1 MSRAPRDLPTD
12 HLLEVIMRQLAR
24 LVADQLREEIRAEL
38 SRLVAVQVA
47 GDEWT
52 CSVTEAARLLGVDR
66 NTAYAEIRRT
76 GTLAGVPV
84 LRIGERYRVSKLG
97 LALRLLGEGTR
108 PDVGAVRPGE
118 ERKEVDR

>member
-1 MSRAPRDLPTD
+1 MQ
-12 HLLEVIMRQLAR
+12 QLAR
-24 LVADQLREEIRAEL
+24 LVADQLREDIRAEL

-52 CSVTEAARLLGVDR
+52 CSVAEAARLLGVDR

-97 LALRLLGEGTR
+97 LALRLIGGTR

>member
-1 MSRAPRDLPTD
+1 MSRTPLEMSND
-12 HLLEVIMRQLAR
+12 HLLGVLMQQLAR
-24 LVADQLREEIRAEL
+24 LVADQLREDIRAEL

-52 CSVTEAARLLGVDR
+52 CSVAEAARLLGVDR

-97 LALRLLGEGTR
+97 LALRLIGGTR